1 MTSFDLSKNG
11 YIPLLYDRDAS
22 CTSLLPFVI
31 SDISP
36 SLTKEAYLF
45 LSNRNEQSP
54 LIKDLKSFSSAINNK
69 YFKGGTSI
77 KLGDIGIFVRGL
89 TYSSSDVVEDS
100 SSTVVLRSNNIINGE
115 PANLED
121 LVLVS
126 KNPSDEQILKEGD
139 IIICMAN
146 GSSSLVGKVSYFSVS
161 SVKVATVGAFC
172 GIYRSNNPIVKWLL
186 QSSHYRKSIHKALQG
201 GNGAIANVYPEDI
214 LNISFEMP
222 QNDKLVVN
230 TLSSIENKILTEQ
243 KVLNYL
249 QLLKQYLLSQMFI

>member
-1 MTSFDLSKNG
+1 MLNNLS
-11 YIPLLYDRDAS
+11 Y
-22 CTSLLPFVI
+22 
-31 SDISP
+31 
-36 SLTKEAYLF
+36 
-45 LSNRNEQSP
+45 SP
-54 LIKDLKSFSSAINNK
+54 LIKDLKSFLSAICNH
-69 YFKGGTSI
+69 YFKVGKT
-77 KLGDIGIFVRGL
+77 KLGDIGTFVRGL

-146 GSSSLVGKVSYFSVS
+146 GSSSLVGKVSYFNVS

-186 QSSHYRKSIHKALQG
+186 QSGHYRKSLHKALQG

-214 LNISFEMP
+214 LNISFEIP

-230 TLSSIENKILTEQ
+230 TLSSIENKMLTEQ

>member
-36 SLTKEAYLF
+36 SLTKETYLF

-54 LIKDLKSFSSAINNK
+54 LIKDLKSFSSAICNH
-69 YFKGGTSI
+69 YFKEGRT
-77 KLGDIGIFVRGL
+77 KLGDIGTFVRGL

-121 LVLVS
+121 LVLVC
-126 KNPSDEQILKEGD
+126 KNPSDEQILKERD

-146 GSSSLVGKVSYFSVS
+146 GSSSLVGKVSYFNVS

-214 LNISFEMP
+214 LNISFEIP

-230 TLSSIENKILTEQ
+230 TLSSIENKMLTEQ